1 MLKSVPFSRVGSSS
15 DQIDIEDIKDGV
27 LKLPGNIYR
36 LVLSVSSINFELKS
50 EDEQDTIIDT
60 FEGFLNSINFTI
72 QILIRT
78 REIDMDGYIAN
89 LDQKIASEADTPIY
103 NEQLKNYRH
112 FISTLISS
120 NNILSRQFYVIVP
133 FDPPKNLDKSFI
145 NDQLNLRADIVSKN
159 LARLGISSRQLSS
172 IELVDLFYSFYCPTQ
187 VKTQPISETALK
199 VMNHEFI
206 LSEGQL

>member
-1 MLKSVPFSRVGSSS
+1 MLKSVLFNRTGSSI

-27 LKLPGNIYR
+27 LKLPGNKYR

-60 FEGFLNSINFTI
+60 FEGFLNSINFAI

-78 REIDMDGYIAN
+78 REIDMDGYISN
-89 LDQKIASEADTPIY
+89 LDQKIAKESSMTVY
-103 NEQLKNYRH
+103 KKQLKNYRH
-112 FISTLISS
+112 FISTLITS
-120 NNILSRQFYVIVP
+120 NNILSRQFYIIVP
-133 FDPPKNLDKSFI
+133 FDPPKNLDTSFI

-159 LARLGISSRQLSS
+159 LARLGISSRLLSS
-172 IELVDLFYSFYCPTQ
+172 IELVDLFYSFYCPIQ

-199 VMNHEFI
+199 VMNREFI
-206 LSEGQL
+206 LKENQT